1 MLTIDIL
8 EVQTQCHKGS
18 VYIQRSTEE
27 GIQGKLKKNPATRLE
42 SSRGLVRRLHNNSF
56 IRSNNLKNVKFPN
69 KKESNFVASYENL
82 QRDHVNKPHR
92 ISEELKR
99 QSDEIEY

>member
-56 IRSNNLKNVKFPN
+56 IRSNNLKNVKIPN
-69 KKESNFVASYENL
+69 KKKYMNL
-82 QRDHVNKPHR
+82 VTYANT
-92 ISEELKR
+92 
-99 QSDEIEY
+99 